1 MGHLPIIADVSRV
14 AFHYKAPGVAGPYA
28 INVMHFRQDAV
39 DQDGL
44 AGAIIANW
52 QADQLSSLS
61 ASAELDS
68 FEITPLDGTSATRN
82 YLTDGADHWSGNAGS
97 EWVPQVAVIIKM
109 ETALRGR
116 SYRGRIYLP
125 FTGESKIDGGTLDGT
140 FVTAMSAGW
149 NDFNAAMLTDSV
161 VPVVASYKHA
171 TAEGIVGFICESQ
184 TATQRRRM
192 SRLR

>member
-14 AFHYKAPGVAGPYA
+14 AFHYKAPGVAAPYA

-52 QADQLSSLS
+52 QSDQLSSLS
-61 ASAELDS
+61 TSAELDS
-68 FEITPLDGTSATRN
+68 FEITPLDGTSATRS

-97 EWVPQVAVIIKM
+97 EWVPQVAVIVKL
-109 ETALRGR
+109 ESALRGR
-116 SYRGRIYLP
+116 SFRGRLFLP
-125 FTGESKIDGGTLDGT
+125 FTGESKIDGGTLDPT
-140 FVTAMSAGW
+140 FVTAMTTGW
-149 NDFNAAMLTDSV
+149 NDFNAAMLVDSV
-161 VPVVASYKHA
+161 VPVIASYKHA
-171 TAEGIVGFICESQ
+171 SAEAIVGMIVEGQ